1 MKIPELFSQQPG
13 RHTFERSNQAGQG
26 HLWGIVDQQVNVVM
40 FAVEL
45 HQFSLKVLAD
55 AGQDGVH
62 GLQVLLPEHIA
73 PVLGNEY
80 QMHMQY
86 KDTVSAVSQ
95 IAIYLAWT
103 CHSASCVSFI
113 DQ

>member
-13 RHTFERSNQAGQG
+13 RHTFERSDQAGQG
-26 HLWGIVDQQVNVVM
+26 HLGRVVDQQMHMIM

-45 HQFSLKVLAD
+45 HQLSLKVLAD

-62 GLQVLLPEHIA
+62 GLQVLLLEHIA

-80 QMHMQY
+80 QMHMQD
-86 KDTVSAVSQ
+86 KDTVPSVS
-95 IAIYLAWT
+95 
-103 CHSASCVSFI
+103 
-113 DQ
+113 

>member
-26 HLWGIVDQQVNVVM
+26 HLGGIVDQQVNVVM

-80 QMHMQY
+80 QMHMQD
-86 KDTVSAVSQ
+86 KDTVPSVS
-95 IAIYLAWT
+95 
-103 CHSASCVSFI
+103 
-113 DQ
+113 